1 MKKQAQGRRT
11 RIASFVASA
20 LASGACGPDIPW
32 GQPAVATL
40 TGKVA
45 PEPEVTARNIAT
57 GATRRTKAN
66 AEGSYTLVGLPP
78 GTYLVD
84 AGPGTETAVTLTVAS
99 TATLDLVA
107 GGATVTEGESM
118 QQITVSAKRL
128 VDVKTPQVGATV
140 SLQQIQTVPQLTR
153 NFLEFADSVPGMA
166 FSVDEKGNASIRGGA
181 DD

>member
-20 LASGACGPDIPW
+20 LASAAYGPSITWAQTAD
-32 GQPAVATL
+32 ATL

-45 PEPEVTARNIAT
+45 PGTEVTARNVAT

-107 GGATVTEGESM
+107 GAATVTEGESI
-118 QQITVSAKRL
+118 QQITASGKRH

-140 SLQQIQTVPQLTR
+140 SLQQIQTVAQRTR
-153 NFLEFADSVPGMA
+153 TVLEFAVSLPGIG
-166 FSVDEKGNASIRGGA
+166 FSVDENGIASVR
-181 DD
+181 